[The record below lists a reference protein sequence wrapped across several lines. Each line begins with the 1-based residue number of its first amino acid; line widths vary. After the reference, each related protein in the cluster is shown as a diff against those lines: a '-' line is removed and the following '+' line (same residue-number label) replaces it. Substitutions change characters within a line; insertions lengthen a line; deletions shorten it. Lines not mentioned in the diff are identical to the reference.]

1 MCDDDSAGGLEM
13 KIRLSTSSN
22 SIASFLVKVVVV
34 SALLSLLLKYG
45 GPLLPIAAPY
55 TNRLNGLV
63 TAIILLPSL
72 AIGTA
77 LLFLLKAQLSR

>member
-1 MCDDDSAGGLEM
+1 METKTEAP
-13 KIRLSTSSN
+13 SN
-22 SIASFLVKVVVV
+22 STISFLVKVAIA

-72 AIGTA
+72 TIGAA
-77 LLFLLKAQLSR
+77 LVFLLKSQRSSS